1 MSSQKLLLKWTTTDR
16 WILSTK
22 SLTLFEVLLNMIVLS
37 DDQILHQSSEGMDP
51 RPAVKTSPVI
61 STGCVEVTWVTWG
74 RSSDIW
80 VSVVP
85 CLAVIKKRRVVSL
98 CVWQS
103 ACCFAPRPVCP
114 ISVCQSTLTP
124 TFSTN
129 GFCFFF
135 FYMESLNH
143 FCNPWTDSWIFT
155 VPCSPAHPFI
165 FRNVIAN
172 FLIVSTCDSE
182 DHAKMW

>member
-1 MSSQKLLLKWTTTDR
+1 MWVSSQKVLLKWTTTDR

-51 RPAVKTSPVI
+51 RP
-61 STGCVEVTWVTWG
+61 
-74 RSSDIW
+74 
-80 VSVVP
+80 
-85 CLAVIKKRRVVSL
+85 VIKKRRVVSL

-182 DHAKMW
+182 DHAKM